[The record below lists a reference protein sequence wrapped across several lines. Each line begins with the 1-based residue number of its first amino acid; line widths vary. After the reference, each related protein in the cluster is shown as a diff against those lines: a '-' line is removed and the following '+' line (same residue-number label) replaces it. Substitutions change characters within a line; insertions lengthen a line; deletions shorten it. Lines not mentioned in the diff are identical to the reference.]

1 MTGDYRYKI
10 RQRPKFLQSGAPYAA
25 LPLAFNEQR
34 HELAV
39 SVAFATDRKLFGE
52 VYSCL
57 QPDYFWDM
65 PRRSGVFVRPV
76 VQTSDLSRNHT
87 KPGDID
93 LLIIPYEEGELILH
107 RVLAVE
113 IKIIRAKYARQGKS
127 PNDFGVSQATAL
139 RDMGFPYVGLLH
151 LIVSDDSPEHAWQE
165 VQRARVIDKKG
176 TAEWLAPARIDT
188 MPMNLIHRAF
198 GRLESRQTWPELGL
212 AAAYVLASS
221 FCLQKGLGA
230 SWQPQVSPAERN
242 EMSLDL
248 LSSVGEYFDANASSF
263 LDNPRFDPA

>member
-10 RQRPKFLQSGAPYAA
+10 RQRPRFLQSGEPYVA

-39 SVAFATDRKLFGE
+39 SVAFAVDRKLFGD

-76 VQTSDLSRNHT
+76 IQTSELSRNHK

-93 LLIIPYEEGELILH
+93 LLVIPYEEDELVLH
-107 RVLAVE
+107 RVLAIE
-113 IKIIRAKYARQGKS
+113 IKIIRTNYLRQGKS
-127 PNDFGVSQATAL
+127 PNDFGFSQVTGL
-139 RDMGFPYVGLLH
+139 REMGFPYVGLLH
-151 LIVSDDSPEHAWQE
+151 LVVSDDSPEHAWQE
-165 VQRARVIDKKG
+165 VNRARVIDKKG
-176 TAEWLAPARIDT
+176 TAELLPPARIDT

-198 GRLESRQTWPELGL
+198 GRLESRQAWPELGL
-212 AAAYVLASS
+212 AAAYVLASAFS
-221 FCLQKGLGA
+221 LQGTGGA
-230 SWQPQVSPAERN
+230 SWQSQVRPAGKN
-242 EMSLDL
+242 EMNIDL
-248 LSSVGEYFDANASSF
+248 LSSVGEYFDTNASSF
-263 LDNPRFDPA
+263 LDHPRFDPV